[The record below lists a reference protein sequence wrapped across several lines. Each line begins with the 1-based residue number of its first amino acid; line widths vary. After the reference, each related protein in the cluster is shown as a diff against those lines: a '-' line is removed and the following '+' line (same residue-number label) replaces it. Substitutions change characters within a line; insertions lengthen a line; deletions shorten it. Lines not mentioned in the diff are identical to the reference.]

1 MKDLFMCLLL
11 NSVRHGKLTEA
22 TMYEGGLFSNMKIKT
37 DSGTY
42 SISISKEKEE
52 KKGEKENA

>member
-11 NSVRHGKLTEA
+11 NVVRHGKLTEA
-22 TMYEGGLFSNMKIKT
+22 NMYEGGYFSNLKVKT
-37 DSGTY
+37 ASGTY

-52 KKGEKENA
+52 EGNED

>member
-11 NSVRHGKLTEA
+11 NLVKYGKLTEA
-22 TMYEGGLFSNMKIKT
+22 NMYEGGHFSNIKIKT

-42 SISISKEKEE
+42 SISISKEKEVNKNE
-52 KKGEKENA
+52 V